1 METVNGCTVTPP
13 AEARGPLRLADPA
26 SYVVMTRDFGP
37 GQGPEPHIH
46 PHTDEAF
53 YIASG
58 EATFLLGDRE
68 VRVSPGS
75 VVFVPRG
82 TPHTL
87 RNSGTEQLR
96 GLILVSPA
104 DAEHTSVA
112 VGTVA

>member
-13 AEARGPLRLADPA
+13 AEAGGPLRLSDES
-26 SYVVMTRDFGP
+26 SYVVMTRAFGP
-37 GQGPEPHIH
+37 GEGPAPHVH

-68 VRVSPGS
+68 LDVSPGS
-75 VVFVPRG
+75 LVFVPRG

-87 RNSGTEQLR
+87 RNSGTELLR

-104 DAEHTSVA
+104 DAEHTSVGVNA
-112 VGTVA
+112 A